1 MASEPEIVEV
11 PEDDEATFEGE
22 EEVLED
28 DPVDARLCALMSDAI
43 FNGFDRHVEELK
55 AARKRRQEALA
66 FKSAVE
72 EEGAAAD
79 EEGGAAQTQDELDGM
94 GVRLPVDKWQGDCN
108 MRTLQKLLSRV
119 DARGFERS
127 AQQLEFHQAF
137 MKAAARVIYRGDW
150 ETDRPMIMDKYGWN
164 KCNSEVLIRR
174 ACALGNLC
182 THTCTYACACRAAL
196 RAALERRFRAL
207 HALEPITARLL
218 LTVRLLL
225 TARCDRHGSIAIF
238 CACLALAL
246 GLEIVVF
253 SKQRVSNPNP
263 LMHCSI
269 SHNSARR
276 SRPSRVS
283 EAP

>member
-1 MASEPEIVEV
+1 MCIRDSFKG
-11 PEDDEATFEGE
+11 FE
-22 EEVLED
+22 
-28 DPVDARLCALMSDAI
+28 
-43 FNGFDRHVEELK
+43 RHVQELIE
-55 AARKRRQEALA
+55 ARKRRQEARA

-94 GVRLPVDKWQGDCN
+94 GVRLPADRWQGDCN

-150 ETDRPMIMDKYGWN
+150 ETDRPMIMDKFGWT
-164 KCNSEVLIRR
+164 KCNSEVLIS
-174 ACALGNLC
+174 
-182 THTCTYACACRAAL
+182 TP
-196 RAALERRFRAL
+196 RRFGK
-207 HALEPITARLL
+207 TF
-218 LTVRLLL
+218 
-225 TARCDRHGSIAIF
+225 SIAIF

-253 SKQRVSNPNP
+253 SP
-263 LMHCSI
+263 
-269 SHNSARR
+269 ARR
-276 SRPSRVS
+276 ASRKLLERIVEFIRLAGGENKIVEYNQVRALSPHDTY
-283 EAP
+283 